1 MKTKKVKFTQRIAN
15 AVRALR
21 GDPWPVVFEPI
32 LPKMEVTPLRL
43 ETFKAEQAVPLMVLD
58 MQGQETVAM
67 AVRRDLASLI
77 GKGLMDAGVIEIIKT
92 VDLDRGTLTYGA
104 RVRVARPEEEQHG

>member
-1 MKTKKVKFTQRIAN
+1 MAKTKLSTRILN

-21 GDPWPVVFEPI
+21 GERLVVDIP

-43 ETFKAEQAVPLMVLD
+43 ETFQAGLDIQLMVLD
-58 MQGQETVAM
+58 MQGPETTAER
-67 AVRRDLASLI
+67 ARRDLASLI
-77 GKGLMDAGVIEIIKT
+77 GKGLMDAGAIEISKT

-104 RVRVARPEEEQHG
+104 KVRVARPEEENNG

>member
-1 MKTKKVKFTQRIAN
+1 MMTKKAKFTQRIAN

-21 GDPWPVVFEPI
+21 GEPLVVDIP

-58 MQGQETVAM
+58 MQGPETIAM
-67 AVRRDLASLI
+67 TVRQDLASLI
-77 GKGLMDAGVIEIIKT
+77 GKGLMDAGVIEISKT

-104 RVRVARPEEEQHG
+104 KVRVARPEEENNG

>member
-1 MKTKKVKFTQRIAN
+1 MMTKKTKFTQRIAN

-21 GDPWPVVFEPI
+21 GDPWPAVLEFP

-58 MQGQETVAM
+58 MQGHEAIAM
-67 AVRRDLASLI
+67 TVRRDLASLI
-77 GKGLMDAGVIEIIKT
+77 GKGLMDAGVIEISKT
-92 VDLDRGTLTYGA
+92 VDLDRGLLRYGA
-104 RVRVARPEEEQHG
+104 RVRVAMPEEEQHG